1 MDIQGNSILD
11 AAMRAPSFQGVLE
24 VKHSIA
30 GRMRVRIPSMKSN
43 RAIAERIVKTLSGVG
58 GIRKISANPMLGTV
72 LVEYDAKTLS
82 PVIVVSALTYCFDF
96 EAQVKSRKSLLASEL
111 TTIGYAFNQALM
123 QRTKG
128 LFDLRALMT
137 ILLILQLL
145 KTVPILRR
153 TFKIQTTTPSFPT
166 NLLWW
171 LFQSV
176 NICK

>member
-82 PVIVVSALTYCFDF
+82 PVIVVSALTYCFD
-96 EAQVKSRKSLLASEL
+96 
-111 TTIGYAFNQALM
+111 
-123 QRTKG
+123 
-128 LFDLRALMT
+128 
-137 ILLILQLL
+137 
-145 KTVPILRR
+145 
-153 TFKIQTTTPSFPT
+153 
-166 NLLWW
+166 
-171 LFQSV
+171 
-176 NICK
+176 